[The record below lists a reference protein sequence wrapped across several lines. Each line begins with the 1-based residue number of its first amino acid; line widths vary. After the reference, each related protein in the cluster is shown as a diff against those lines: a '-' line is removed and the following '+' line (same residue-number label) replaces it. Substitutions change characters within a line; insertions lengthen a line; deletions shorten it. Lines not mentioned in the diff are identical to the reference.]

1 MKYEIRDLIKR
12 HVCSLFRSW
21 SKYLTDFVCFVIFN
35 LLTVWFARKN
45 SRRHSCI
52 YIVYYYWHDSGLL
65 KFTMDDPYNK
75 WHSIVLQDLTQR
87 LGFEPQPSPAI
98 DSNLSFSSQITSHN
112 QTHEEYFDH
121 WPIFLTHAKNSLA
134 HLTRDKTRCGRDS
147 LFPLR
152 NDNFCTM
159 DEKKQVMENSL
170 SSMIKRLINDDS
182 SNSAQRHDLLSHFK
196 FGFL

>member
-1 MKYEIRDLIKR
+1 M
-12 HVCSLFRSW
+12 VCPKELKTSQL
-21 SKYLTDFVCFVIFN
+21 YLQCLL
-35 LLTVWFARKN
+35 LLTRFRFVK
-45 SRRHSCI
+45 I
-52 YIVYYYWHDSGLL
+52 YNGWS
-65 KFTMDDPYNK
+65 YNK